1 MQRLATYCRVSTEK
15 ESQISSMENQKEFF
29 EKFAEN
35 KNYLLQKIYAD
46 EGITGTQAK
55 KRPQFLKMM
64 QDAREGK
71 FDVVATKDISRLSR
85 NTLDFLTAIRELKR
99 LGIEVLFVNSNLST
113 ADCEMI
119 LVTMA
124 MAAQEESRNT
134 SARIKFSKKQNAE
147 KGKVP
152 NIVYGYDKV
161 IGDYF
166 NLNINPFEA
175 EIVRRIFKMYI
186 DDRFGAAKIA
196 KKLNSEGITT
206 KRDCKWSQA
215 GINRIITNRIYIGE
229 IINGKEEIED
239 FLTGVRVK
247 TDEKDWMITEN
258 KKMAI
263 IDEKTFAKAQAIHQ
277 ENAKLANMG
286 QKKNCA
292 HVFST
297 LLKCTDCGSY
307 FRQQVRKKK
316 YTTDI
321 KWVCCGRN
329 QNGADSC
336 SDDVVIDEAELLENI
351 KEYFLNIVENESCLI
366 KNIVDDFN
374 RCYKPVNENIETEK
388 NLSKQIATIRKK
400 KEKYLEMYSID
411 AITKEE
417 LKEYTE
423 EFNIKL
429 AILEEK
435 LNMIKYNIT
444 QGDKLTSELQNTF
457 ETIYDITNGAEIT
470 NEMLKRVIDKIE
482 VKPDGNV
489 DIYLKLY
496 KDIGLTEKYQ
506 YSDNRT

>member
-1 MQRLATYCRVSTEK
+1 MRRLATYCRVSTEK

-35 KNYLLQKIYAD
+35 KNYLLQKMYAD

-85 NTLDFLTAIRELKR
+85 NTLDFLTAIRELKQ
-99 LGIEVLFVNSNLST
+99 LGIEVLFVNSNLSSQ
-113 ADCEMI
+113 DCEML

-152 NIVYGYDKV
+152 NIVYGYDKI

-166 NLNINPFEA
+166 NLKINLYEA
-175 EIVRRIFKMYI
+175 DVIRRIFRMYI

-206 KRDCKWSQA
+206 KRNCNWSQA

-229 IINGKEEIED
+229 IINCKEEIED
-239 FLTGVRVK
+239 FLTGIRVK
-247 TDEKDWMITEN
+247 NDEKDWLITEN

-263 IDEKTFAKAQAIHQ
+263 IDEETFYEAQAIHQ
-277 ENAKLANMG
+277 ENAKLAHMG
-286 QKKNCA
+286 QKKNCT

-307 FRQQVRKKK
+307 FRRQVRNKK

-336 SDDVVIDEAELLENI
+336 SDDVVIDESELLENI
-351 KEYFLNIVENESCLI
+351 KKYFLNMVENESGLI
-366 KNIVDDFN
+366 KSIVDDFN
-374 RCYKPVNENIETEK
+374 KCYKPVNENLKTEK
-388 NLSKQIATIRKK
+388 ALSKEIAAIKKK
-400 KEKYLEMYSID
+400 KEKYLEMYSMD
-411 AITKEE
+411 AITKDE
-417 LKEYTE
+417 LKEYTD
-423 EFNIKL
+423 EFNSKL
-429 AILEEK
+429 AILEDK
-435 LNMIKYNIT
+435 LKMIKYNIT
-444 QGDKLTSELQNTF
+444 QGDKLSDTLKNTF
-457 ETIYDITNGAEIT
+457 ETIYDITNSAEIT
-470 NEMLKRVIDKIE
+470 NEMLKRVIDRIE

-496 KDIGLTEKYQ
+496 KDIGLSEKYQ